1 MDKHDRRY
9 LFEIHGHSH
18 EGVTMG
24 EVMDYM
30 MQEEADPAYLSQI
43 IHDEFTGDQ
52 QLYLK
57 TKLWDKQ
64 FGRD

>member
-1 MDKHDRRY
+1 MDKHAKRY
-9 LFEIHGHSH
+9 LFEIHEHCH

-30 MQEEADPAYLSQI
+30 MQDNADPAYLSHI
-43 IHDEFTGDQ
+43 IHEEFTGDQ